1 MPAARSDAAF
11 FFCCT
16 TITLCVSVFM
26 VHGVQFAGSLAPD
39 KRVFWGGFLVF
50 YLYTTAFVDRFDE
63 LLLEAKPSN
72 S

>member
-1 MPAARSDAAF
+1 
-11 FFCCT
+11 
-16 TITLCVSVFM
+16 M

-39 KRVFWGGFLVF
+39 KRVFWGGGGLVF

>member
-1 MPAARSDAAF
+1 
-11 FFCCT
+11 
-16 TITLCVSVFM
+16 M

-39 KRVFWGGFLVF
+39 KRVFLVF

>member
-1 MPAARSDAAF
+1 
-11 FFCCT
+11 
-16 TITLCVSVFM
+16 M

-39 KRVFWGGFLVF
+39 KRVFWGGFLV

>member
-1 MPAARSDAAF
+1 
-11 FFCCT
+11 
-16 TITLCVSVFM
+16 M

-39 KRVFWGGFLVF
+39 KRVFWGGVLVF

>member
-11 FFCCT
+11 FLLYHYHF
-16 TITLCVSVFM
+16 ICVSVFM

-39 KRVFWGGFLVF
+39 KRFFGGFFLVF